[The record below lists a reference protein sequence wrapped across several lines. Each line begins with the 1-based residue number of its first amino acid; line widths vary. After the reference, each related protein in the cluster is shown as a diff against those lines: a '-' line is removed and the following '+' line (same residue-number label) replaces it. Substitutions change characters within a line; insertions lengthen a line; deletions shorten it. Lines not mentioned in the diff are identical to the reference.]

1 VKLHRWSEFPR
12 PVQIHLSDRL
22 RDRNITADDLDTL
35 RVWINSGPDVPE
47 GDWYK
52 DFGSFKI
59 CGRGPNPIT
68 FLDRH
73 QLPWGQNLDDEAYEA
88 EA

>member
-1 VKLHRWSEFPR
+1 MRLHRWSEFPR
-12 PVQIHLSDRL
+12 PVKIHLSERLKDR
-22 RDRNITADDLDTL
+22 RITGDDLDKL
-35 RVWINSGPDVPE
+35 RVWIDSTPDVPE

-68 FLDRH
+68 FLDEH
-73 QLPWGQNLDDEAYEA
+73 QAPWGYNLDSQADEA